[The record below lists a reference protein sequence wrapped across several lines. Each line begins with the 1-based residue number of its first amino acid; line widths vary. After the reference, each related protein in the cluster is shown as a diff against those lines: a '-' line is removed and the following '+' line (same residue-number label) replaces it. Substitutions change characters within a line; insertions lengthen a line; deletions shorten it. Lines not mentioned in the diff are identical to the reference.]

1 MENFNFFKNKH
12 KQPSKNKM
20 KHLKKITLLLV
31 MTAIVASCGNSD
43 NSPLGKKKEELAK
56 LKDERKSLNSKITK
70 LEAEIAKL
78 DSNATSRSKAKLV
91 GIKAIETQSFTNYIE
106 IMGKIDAEQNTNVS
120 VEMPGTLQRI
130 SVHPGQ
136 TVSVG
141 QTLGEID
148 NTVSEIAMNELK
160 QQIDFAKTL
169 YDKQKNL
176 WDQKIGSEV
185 QYLSAKNNYESL
197 QKRLATMNQQ
207 LGMARIKSPI
217 SGIVDEVYAKV
228 GQTVAPGVPCF
239 RIVNSNKL
247 KIKANVAESF
257 AGKIKQGNR
266 VKLYFPD
273 LKQES
278 EGTVSYTSK
287 VIDPINRAFNVEI
300 PLASNSD
307 YKPNMMAQIRIVD
320 YSTDK
325 AIVVPVN
332 TIRTVG
338 DESFVMVAVEKNGAT
353 HAVKRKVTTS
363 MTYNGQTE
371 VTSGL
376 VVGDN
381 LIIVGYQELE
391 DGDEIK
397 F

>member
-1 MENFNFFKNKH
+1 MKN
-12 KQPSKNKM
+12 
-20 KHLKKITLLLV
+20 LKTISLLLV
-31 MTAIVASCGNSD
+31 IATIAASCGNSE
-43 NSPLGKKKEELAK
+43 NSGLNKKKEELAK
-56 LKDERKSLNSKITK
+56 LKEERKSLNTKISK
-70 LEAEIAKL
+70 LEIEITNL
-78 DSNATSRSKAKLV
+78 DSNSASRSKAKLV
-91 GIKAIETQSFTNYIE
+91 AIKTIELQPFTNYIE

-120 VEMPGTLQRI
+120 TEIPGTVQRI
-130 SVHPGQ
+130 MVQPGQ
-136 TVSVG
+136 SVSVG

-160 QQIDFAKTL
+160 QQIDFAKTI

-176 WDQKIGSEV
+176 WEQKIGSEV
-185 QYLSAKNNYESL
+185 QFLTAKSNYEGL
-197 QKRLATMNQQ
+197 QKKLATMNQQ

-217 SGIVDEVYAKV
+217 TGIVDEVFAKV

-257 AGKIKQGNR
+257 AGKIKLGNK
-266 VKLYFPD
+266 VKLFFPD
-273 LKQES
+273 LNLET
-278 EGTVSYTSK
+278 EGTVSYTSR

-300 PLASNSD
+300 PLASNND
-307 YKPNMMAQIRIVD
+307 YKPNMMAQIKIVD

-325 AIVVPVN
+325 AIIVPVN

-338 DESFVMVAVEKNGAT
+338 DESYVIIAMEQHGVP

-363 MTYNGQTE
+363 RTYNGQTE
-371 VTSGL
+371 ITSGL
-376 VVGDN
+376 VVGDR
-381 LIIVGYQELE
+381 LITVGYQELE

>member
-1 MENFNFFKNKH
+1 MKN
-12 KQPSKNKM
+12 
-20 KHLKKITLLLV
+20 LKTISLLLV
-31 MTAIVASCGNSD
+31 IATIAASCGNSE
-43 NSPLGKKKEELAK
+43 NSGLNKKKEELAK
-56 LKDERKSLNSKITK
+56 LKEERKSLNTKISK
-70 LEAEIAKL
+70 LEIEITKL
-78 DSNATSRSKAKLV
+78 DSNSASRSKAKLV
-91 GIKAIETQSFTNYIE
+91 AIKTIELQPFTNYIE

-120 VEMPGTLQRI
+120 TEIPGTVQRI
-130 SVHPGQ
+130 MVQPGQ
-136 TVSVG
+136 SVSVG

-160 QQIDFAKTL
+160 QQIDFAKTI

-176 WDQKIGSEV
+176 WEQKIGSEV
-185 QYLSAKNNYESL
+185 QFLTAKNNYEGL
-197 QKRLATMNQQ
+197 QKKLATMNQQ

-217 SGIVDEVYAKV
+217 TGIVDEVFAKV

-257 AGKIKQGNR
+257 AGKIKLGNK
-266 VKLYFPD
+266 VKLFFPD
-273 LKQES
+273 LNLET
-278 EGTVSYTSK
+278 EGTVSYTSR

-300 PLASNSD
+300 PLASNND
-307 YKPNMMAQIRIVD
+307 YKPNMMAQIKIVD

-325 AIVVPVN
+325 AIIVPVN

-338 DESFVMVAVEKNGAT
+338 DESYVIIAMEQHGVP

-363 MTYNGQTE
+363 RTYNGQTE
-371 VTSGL
+371 ITSGL
-376 VVGDN
+376 VVGDR
-381 LIIVGYQELE
+381 LITVGYQELE